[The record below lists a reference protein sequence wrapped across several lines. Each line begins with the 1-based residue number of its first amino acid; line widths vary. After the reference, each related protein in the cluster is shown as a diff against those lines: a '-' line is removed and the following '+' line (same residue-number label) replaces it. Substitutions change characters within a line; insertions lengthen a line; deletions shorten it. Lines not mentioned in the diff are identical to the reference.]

1 MKRKAGKVLM
11 TIGLLLIAAAFLL
24 MVYNIWESKK
34 AENMSEEILN
44 QIKDGQDENVSSDDA
59 DEKPLYE
66 IYPDMEMPVLT
77 IDGVDYIGIL
87 TVPSLGLELPVA
99 GNWSYPNLRRSPC
112 RYKGSA
118 YSNDMIIAGH
128 NYSRHFGGLKNL
140 AIGEE
145 ISFRDVDGH
154 IFQYQVDD
162 IETIPGTAVEDMD
175 AGEWDMTLFT
185 CTYGGKSRVTIRCRK
200 LENDHSVIFKGL

>member
-1 MKRKAGKVLM
+1 MKRKAGKLLM

-34 AENMSEEILN
+34 AENMSEGILN
-44 QIKDGQDENVSSDDA
+44 QLKDGQDEDVGSDNA

-87 TVPSLGLELPVA
+87 IVPSLGLELPVA

-128 NYSRHFGGLKNL
+128 NYSRHFGGLKYL

-200 LENDHSVIFKGL
+200 LENGK

>member
-1 MKRKAGKVLM
+1 MKRKAGKLLM

-44 QIKDGQDENVSSDDA
+44 QIKDEQDENVSSDDA

-162 IETIPGTAVEDMD
+162 IETIPGPAVEDMD

-200 LENDHSVIFKGL
+200 LENGK

>member
-1 MKRKAGKVLM
+1 MKRKAGKLLM
-11 TIGLLLIAAAFLL
+11 TIGLLLIAAALLL

-162 IETIPGTAVEDMD
+162 IETIPGTAVEDMH

>member
-1 MKRKAGKVLM
+1 MKRKAGKLLM

-162 IETIPGTAVEDMD
+162 IETIPGTAAEDMH

>member
-1 MKRKAGKVLM
+1 M

-162 IETIPGTAVEDMD
+162 IETIPGTAVEDMH

>member
-1 MKRKAGKVLM
+1 MKRKAGKLLM

-128 NYSRHFGGLKNL
+128 NYSRHFGGLKYL

>member
-1 MKRKAGKVLM
+1 MKRKAGKLLM

-162 IETIPGTAVEDMD
+162 IETIPGTAVEEMH

>member
-1 MKRKAGKVLM
+1 MKRKAGKLLM

-87 TVPSLGLELPVA
+87 TVPSLVLELPVA

-162 IETIPGTAVEDMD
+162 IETIPGTAVEDMH

>member
-1 MKRKAGKVLM
+1 MKRKAGKLLM

-24 MVYNIWESKK
+24 MVYNIWGSKK

-162 IETIPGTAVEDMD
+162 IETIPGTAVEDMH